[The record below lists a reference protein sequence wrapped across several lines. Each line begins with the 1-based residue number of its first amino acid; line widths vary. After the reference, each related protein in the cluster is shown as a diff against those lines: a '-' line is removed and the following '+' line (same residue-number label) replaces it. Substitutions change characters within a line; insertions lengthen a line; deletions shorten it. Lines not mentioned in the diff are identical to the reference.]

1 MSFLSMSTTGVD
13 GEGLEQHEE
22 RMFGWT
28 VSKRLTKSRKEAV
41 MLIEQSATPE
51 AKRKVVLTEKFQVP
65 PYRTAAEASA
75 WCVSDHCGSLL
86 KPGRRAL
93 VTRRQARGLPFRY
106 QYLTVLV
113 LRTHAD
119 SVSMTCG
126 FTWSRG
132 FTLC

>member
-51 AKRKVVLTEKFQVP
+51 AKRKVVLSTEFQVP
-65 PYRTAAEASA
+65 PCRTAAEA
-75 WCVSDHCGSLL
+75 V
-86 KPGRRAL
+86 
-93 VTRRQARGLPFRY
+93 
-106 QYLTVLV
+106 
-113 LRTHAD
+113 
-119 SVSMTCG
+119 
-126 FTWSRG
+126 
-132 FTLC
+132 